1 MKITKQFEQELES
14 FLNETGFELCNAGFS
29 HRMQVNYADD
39 GFRVCEFSNPLN
51 AIKVYKTA
59 QNAVNFMIKQDEL

>member
-14 FLNETGFELCNAGFS
+14 FLNETGFELWNAGCS
-29 HRMQVNYADD
+29 HRMSVSYADD
-39 GFRVCEFSNPLN
+39 GFKVCESSDPLHP
-51 AIKVYKTA
+51 IKIYKTA